1 MSFESFSHLAGT
13 WGLLA
18 LLIMFIIAIT
28 YAFWPSNQE
37 KFRAAANLPLD
48 DQEENHS

>member
-1 MSFESFSHLAGT
+1 MSFEGFSYLAGT

-28 YAFWPSNQE
+28 YAFWPTNKE

-48 DQEENHS
+48 DQEEKRS